1 MVDALHRIGNIS
13 TSIEYRTSEVLQTGA
28 QIPGSRSIVVGRN
41 ESGDTSKAAI
51 LLGAVCELT
60 TAKSFMNWGVWLDA
74 EFPHVMLI
82 VGKRGSGKSYD
93 LGIIAEALCAKEGS
107 KISYGTERFAMI
119 LFDTQSQFW
128 TLAQGESLSEE
139 QKNILGRWEIPAE
152 PINEPTIYRPKGTPK
167 IGENEVEFALRPGDL
182 SPSDWAALCE
192 LEQFSPMGQCLYKAR
207 FAMSEGFGLQQMID
221 WLQSDDAMEDH
232 VEGTRLGVKWRL
244 EAQQSTNL
252 FDETADDICAR
263 LGTVGAKGVIQLAD
277 LEEAVKA
284 VIVAV
289 IMRKLISWAG
299 PAQRRRKMAE
309 MQGIQVDISDE
320 EVAPRIWTLIDEA
333 HLICPSQ
340 GHTAARPVVV
350 DYVKRGRDA
359 GLSLVLAT
367 QQPSAIDTDAIS
379 QADIVVIHKLTIDP
393 DINAAVAR
401 MPAPG
406 PKGVQKGQTGGSMSE
421 MSAVTRTLESS
432 QSLFADAESNRAFIM
447 RSRPRVTPHGGG
459 EPSL

>member
-1 MVDALHRIGNIS
+1 MPNGLHRIGNIS
-13 TSIEYRTSEVLQTGA
+13 TSIDYRTDDVLVPGA
-28 QIPGSRSIVVGRN
+28 EIVTTRSILVGQN
-41 ESGDTSKAAI
+41 QTNVDPKAAI
-51 LLGAVCELT
+51 LLGAVCEMT
-60 TAKSFMNWGVWLDA
+60 TAKSRMNWGVWLDA
-74 EFPHVMLI
+74 EFPHVILI

-93 LGIIAEALCAKEGS
+93 LGIIAEALCAPKDS
-107 KISYGTERFAMI
+107 AISRGTERFAMI

-128 TLAQGESLSEE
+128 TLAEIGHLGEE
-139 QKNILGRWEIPAE
+139 QKGLLNHWDIPADA
-152 PINEPTIYRPKGTPK
+152 IIQPTIYRPKGTPK
-167 IGENEVEFALRPGDL
+167 IGGNEVEFALRPGDL
-182 SPSDWAALCE
+182 SSADWAALCE
-192 LEQFSPMGQCLYKAR
+192 LEQFSAMGQCLYKAR
-207 FAMSEGFGLQQMID
+207 AVMPDGFSLQEMID
-221 WLQSDDAMEDH
+221 WLQSDEAADEH
-232 VEGTRLGVKWRL
+232 GENTRLAVKWRL
-244 EAQQSTNL
+244 EAQLSTNL
-252 FDETADDICAR
+252 FDETAEDICTR

-299 PAQRRRKMAE
+299 PAQRRRKMALMRGE
-309 MQGIQVDISDE
+309 EIQITDD

-367 QQPSAIDTDAIS
+367 QQPSAIDNDAIS
-379 QADIVVIHKLTIDP
+379 QSDIVVIHKLTIDP
-393 DINAAVAR
+393 DINAATAR

-406 PKGVQKGQTGGSMSE
+406 PRAVQKGQTGSNIGDMG
-421 MSAVTRTLESS
+421 AVTRTLDGG

-459 EPSL
+459 EPTL